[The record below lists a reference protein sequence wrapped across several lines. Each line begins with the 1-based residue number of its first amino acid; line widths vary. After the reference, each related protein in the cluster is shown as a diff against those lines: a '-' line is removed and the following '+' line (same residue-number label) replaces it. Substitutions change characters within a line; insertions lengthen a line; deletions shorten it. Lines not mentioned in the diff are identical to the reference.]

1 MVIGNNLLMFFILYL
16 GVRKL
21 AFDDTFLAL
30 LFFVRLRNFAFVHN
44 GNVVLGL
51 YDMLLWL
58 GLFFAFVFDEI
69 VGLVLIYNSIGWG

>member
-1 MVIGNNLLMFFILYL
+1 MHYFPVFGNRVTVYFLFALMVIGNNLLMFFILYL

-51 YDMLLWL
+51 YDMLL
-58 GLFFAFVFDEI
+58 
-69 VGLVLIYNSIGWG
+69 